1 MLIILLAV
9 TLTSQS
15 VNAGTVS
22 LSVLNFTFDRAH
34 QICSNEVVNF
44 TCIGTNLIAQ
54 RWEWSRS
61 IDGSE
66 EITDI
71 TTFFRDSPLGSVTL
85 SESIIESVTV
95 YLSEV
100 RVDTAETSFTNFSS
114 SLQVNLSLLDNGN
127 DVIICR
133 GSRLTIRS
141 SIFVSYI
148 PIGIIVYYDDYA
160 VVSYSSIQVM
170 FLARIGILYSVNDS
184 FTK

>member
-1 MLIILLAV
+1 M
-9 TLTSQS
+9 
-15 VNAGTVS
+15 S
-22 LSVLNFTFDRAH
+22 LSVLNFTFDGAH
-34 QICSNEVVNF
+34 QICPNEVVNF

-66 EITDI
+66 AITDI
-71 TTFFRDSPLGSVTL
+71 ATLFRDSPLGSVTL
-85 SESIIESVTV
+85 SENIIESVTL

-100 RVDTAETSFTNFSS
+100 RVDTAETSFANFSS

-133 GSRLTIRS
+133 GSRLTTRS
-141 SIFVSYI
+141 SILVSYI

-160 VVSYSSIQVM
+160 VVSYSSIQGM
-170 FLARIGILYSVNDS
+170 FSASLLVFRIRKVSEYCLKMSVRSGIFQSLEKV
-184 FTK
+184 

>member
-22 LSVLNFTFDRAH
+22 LSVLNFTFDGAH

-61 IDGSE
+61 ISGSE
-66 EITDI
+66 EKTDI
-71 TTFFRDSPLGSVTL
+71 TTLFRDSLPGPVTL
-85 SESIIESVTV
+85 RVDLVFTA

-100 RVDTAETSFTNFSS
+100 KVNTVEIFVANFSS

-127 DVIICR
+127 DVITCR
-133 GSRLTIRS
+133 GVQPTIKS
-141 SIFVSYI
+141 SILVSYI
-148 PIGIIVYYDDYA
+148 PIGIDFCVLEM
-160 VVSYSSIQVM
+160 SS
-170 FLARIGILYSVNDS
+170 N
-184 FTK
+184 